1 MPNRSSKGKRRDQN
15 EIAADVVRQATE
27 EEAEDQVEEQPHD
40 GKDPAAVALG
50 RKGGKKGG
58 KARAARMT
66 PEERSEAARK
76 AALARWGRDS
86 D

>member
-1 MPNRSSKGKRRDQN
+1 MPKRSSRPRDLN
-15 EIAADVVRQATE
+15 KMAASIVKDATE
-27 EEAEDQVEEQPHD
+27 GTADGDD

-66 PEERSEAARK
+66 PEARSEAARK
-76 AALARWGRDS
+76 AALARWGPDGE
-86 D
+86 